1 MVTSN
6 RQAAADRRPRT
17 HLVVMV
23 LYDGVQAL
31 DVTGPLDVLAAA
43 NDHGGRYRIVA
54 LSPGGKEVRTTS
66 GLRLAADGRLEEWPG
81 RIGTLMVPG
90 SPNWHVPV
98 EDHGLIGELTRLA
111 RSAGRVASLCA
122 GAFPLAAAGLLD
134 GCRVATHWRQADQ
147 LAARFPSVHVDR
159 DALFIR
165 DGRIITSAGVTAGI
179 DLTLSL
185 VEEDLGPEVARAA
198 AKDLV
203 VFMARPGGQS
213 QFSVR
218 LRARYCRSA
227 GVRAVLDAVTA
238 APQADH
244 KLPALAARAGVSVR
258 HLTRLIRQETGTTA
272 ARFVEQIRL
281 EAAQSML
288 ESGTDPLDMV
298 ARRSGLGSAETL
310 RRAFQ
315 RELGITPGA
324 YRARFRSTQPDCP
337 MTSSH
342 PTDPGCRPSDGTPP
356 AGDGETPA
364 ASGAAPAMGF

>member
-1 MVTSN
+1 MITSN
-6 RQAAADRRPRT
+6 GPAGTGRRPRT

-31 DVTGPLDVLAAA
+31 DVTGPMDVLAAA
-43 NDHGGRYRIVA
+43 NDHDGRYRVVA

-66 GLRLAADGRLEEWPG
+66 GLRLAADGVLERWSG

-90 SPNWHVPV
+90 SPNWRVPV
-98 EDHGLIGELTRLA
+98 EDRGLIRELTRLA
-111 RSAGRVASLCA
+111 GSAGRVASLCA

-147 LAARFPSVHVDR
+147 LAAHFPSVDVDR
-159 DALFIR
+159 DALFVR
-165 DGRIITSAGVTAGI
+165 DGRIVTSAGVTAGI

-185 VEEDLGPEVARAA
+185 VEEDLGPQAARAA

-227 GVRAVLDAVTA
+227 TVRSVLDAVAA
-238 APQADH
+238 APHLDH
-244 KLPALAARAGVSVR
+244 RLGALADRAGVSVR

-272 ARFVEQIRL
+272 ARFVEEIRL
-281 EAAQSML
+281 EAAQGML
-288 ESGTDPLDMV
+288 ESGADPLDTV
-298 ARRSGLGSAETL
+298 ARRSGFGSAETL

-315 RELGITPGA
+315 REFGITPGA
-324 YRARFRSTQPDCP
+324 YRARFRTTHPEYP
-337 MTSSH
+337 RASSG
-342 PTDPGCRPSDGTPP
+342 PGGAVL
-356 AGDGETPA
+356 AGRGVA
-364 ASGAAPAMGF
+364 ASGGGPGTGG

>member
-1 MVTSN
+1 MITSN
-6 RQAAADRRPRT
+6 GQVGADLRT
-17 HLVVMV
+17 HSVVMV

-31 DVTGPLDVLAAA
+31 DVTGPMDVLAAA
-43 NDHGGRYRIVA
+43 NDHGGRYRVVA

-66 GLRLAADGRLEEWPG
+66 GLRFAADGVLEEWSG

-90 SPNWHVPV
+90 SPNWHVAV
-98 EDHGLIGELTRLA
+98 EDRALIGELTRLA

-159 DALFIR
+159 DAIFIR

-185 VEEDLGPEVARAA
+185 VEEDLGPQAARAA

-227 GVRAVLDAVTA
+227 TVRAVLDAVAA
-238 APQADH
+238 APHLDH
-244 KLPALAARAGVSVR
+244 RLGALAARAGVSVR

-281 EAAQSML
+281 EAAQGML
-288 ESGTDPLDMV
+288 ESGADPLDTI
-298 ARRSGLGSAETL
+298 ARRSGFGSAETL

-315 RELGITPGA
+315 REFGITPGA
-324 YRARFRSTQPDCP
+324 YRARFRTTRPECP
-337 MTSSH
+337 QA
-342 PTDPGCRPSDGTPP
+342 PSGP
-356 AGDGETPA
+356 AGAVPA
-364 ASGAAPAMGF
+364 GWVAAAMGGGLANGG

>member
-1 MVTSN
+1 MITSN
-6 RQAAADRRPRT
+6 GPAGADSRPRT

-31 DVTGPLDVLAAA
+31 DVTGPMDVLAAA
-43 NDHGGRYRIVA
+43 NDHGGRYRVVA

-66 GLRLAADGRLEEWPG
+66 GLRLAADGVLEEWSG

-90 SPNWHVPV
+90 SPKWHVPV
-98 EDHGLIGELTRLA
+98 EDHGLIEELTRLA
-111 RSAGRVASLCA
+111 RSAGRVVSLCA

-147 LAARFPSVHVDR
+147 LAAHFPSVHVDR

-185 VEEDLGPEVARAA
+185 VEEDQGPEAARAA

-218 LRARYCRSA
+218 LRTRYCRSA
-227 GVRAVLDAVTA
+227 TVRAVLDAVAA
-238 APQADH
+238 APHLDH
-244 KLPALAARAGVSVR
+244 RLGALAAGAGVSVR

-281 EAAQSML
+281 EAAQGML
-288 ESGTDPLDMV
+288 ESGTDPLDTV
-298 ARRSGLGSAETL
+298 ARRSGFGSAETL

-315 RELGITPGA
+315 REFGITPGA
-324 YRARFRSTQPDCP
+324 YRARFRTTQPEC
-337 MTSSH
+337 H
-342 PTDPGCRPSDGTPP
+342 R
-356 AGDGETPA
+356 A
-364 ASGAAPAMGF
+364 ASGPGGALPAGRVAAALGGGLASGG

>member
-1 MVTSN
+1 MITSN
-6 RQAAADRRPRT
+6 GGARADRRLPT
-17 HLVVMV
+17 HPVVMV

-31 DVTGPLDVLAAA
+31 DVTGPMDVLAAA
-43 NDHGGRYRIVA
+43 NDHGGRYRVVA

-66 GLRLAADGRLEEWPG
+66 GLRLAADGVLEEWVG

-98 EDHGLIGELTRLA
+98 EDRGLIGELTRLA
-111 RSAGRVASLCA
+111 RSADRVASLCA

-147 LAARFPSVHVDR
+147 LAAHYPSVHVDR

-185 VEEDLGPEVARAA
+185 VEEDLGPETARAA

-227 GVRAVLDAVTA
+227 TVREVLDAVAA
-238 APQADH
+238 APHVDH
-244 KLPALAARAGVSVR
+244 RLGALAERAGVSVR

-272 ARFVEQIRL
+272 ARFVEEIRL
-281 EAAQSML
+281 EAAQGML
-288 ESGTDPLDMV
+288 ESGTDPLDTV
-298 ARRSGLGSAETL
+298 ARRSGFGSAETL

-315 RELGITPGA
+315 REFGITPGA
-324 YRARFRSTQPDCP
+324 YRARFRTTRPECP
-337 MTSSH
+337 RASF
-342 PTDPGCRPSDGTPP
+342 GP
-356 AGDGETPA
+356 AGAVPGDRA
-364 ASGAAPAMGF
+364 AAGG